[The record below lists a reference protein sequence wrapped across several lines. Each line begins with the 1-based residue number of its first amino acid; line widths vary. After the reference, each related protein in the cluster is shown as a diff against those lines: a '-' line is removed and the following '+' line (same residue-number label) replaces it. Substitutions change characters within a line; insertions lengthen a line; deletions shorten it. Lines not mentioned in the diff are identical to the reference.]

1 MRRAFSHSQKRHL
14 YLRSEG
20 RCERCGEPLGTAWH
34 AHHKQRYADDGVT
47 EIYNA
52 AALCE
57 RCHAFIH
64 RRTGMITPRLWQA
77 TALTKF
83 LAHRELCFLQE
94 ATPGA
99 GKTTFSALCASRLNE
114 QKDITFTLIV
124 VPTVVLKGDA
134 EAGFLGEWHRAGIQI
149 TTVLKDGKGW
159 PHDFSGAAITYQQLI
174 NIVGSVET
182 WCSLGMRLFIV
193 FDEIH
198 HVTESNVWGAAAE
211 RLGRCAARILALTGT
226 PFRGDGRR
234 ISFVQYSAAGE
245 AIADDRYRYRDAVRD
260 NVCRPVSF
268 MTDDG
273 IAEFISNEIEEAV
286 RISEPETEESEAG
299 AAKTIFRGDSQW
311 LRTVIER
318 ADAKLDE
325 YRTWDVDAGGL
336 VICRPGTDEFDDKH
350 LRNIAKLVADVAGEE
365 PEVVGYE
372 DPDATAKIERFR
384 KSRKRWICAVR
395 KISEGVDIKRLRVLV
410 LANRPTTE
418 LLFRQVVGRVVRVDD
433 PNHPGDAT
441 VYQAKF
447 PQLVEWSKRIQ
458 EDAQAGLDLRDER
471 EKREP
476 SDPRDQSSFIPGQT
490 THEQGG
496 AISDFGEEYSAA
508 EINAAE
514 RIKDSEPAL
523 SPIPITSIAQILR
536 RAGVV
541 PDPQEPPGDPL
552 HIQKKNKRRELVKA
566 ARRLALQTNP
576 TQPDYGA
583 VFTRICRA
591 LNVRSLDDMM
601 DNHSLAIMDQALDLV
616 TQWLVNSDAAA

>member
-1 MRRAFSHSQKRHL
+1 
-14 YLRSEG
+14 
-20 RCERCGEPLGTAWH
+20 
-34 AHHKQRYADDGVT
+34 
-47 EIYNA
+47 
-52 AALCE
+52 
-57 RCHAFIH
+57 
-64 RRTGMITPRLWQA
+64 MITPRLWQG

-99 GKTTFSALCASRLNE
+99 GKTTFSALCSSRLKE
-114 QKDITFTLIV
+114 QGDLTFTLIV
-124 VPTVVLKGDA
+124 VPTVALKGDA
-134 EAGFLGEWHRAGIQI
+134 EAGFLGEWHRAGLEI
-149 TTVLKDGKGW
+149 TTVLKDGKDW
-159 PHDFSGAAITYQQLI
+159 PQEFNGAVITYQQLI
-174 NIVGSVET
+174 NIVSTVET
-182 WCSLGMRLFIV
+182 WCSLGMRLFVV

-198 HVTESNVWGAAAE
+198 HLTESNQWGAAAE
-211 RLGRCAARILALTGT
+211 RLGRCATKILGLTGT

-234 ISFVQYSAAGE
+234 ISFVKYDDAGE

-273 IAEFISNEIEEAV
+273 IAEFISKEIEESV

-311 LRTVIER
+311 LRTVVER

-325 YRTWDVDAGGL
+325 YRSWDADAGGV

-350 LRNIAKLVADVAGEE
+350 LRGIAKLLAEVSGEE

-395 KISEGVDIKRLRVLV
+395 KISEGVDIKRLRVEV

-433 PNHPGDAT
+433 SRHPGDAT
-441 VYQAKF
+441 VYLAKF

-458 EDAQAGLDLRDER
+458 EDAVAGLKLREELSPQDTG
-471 EKREP
+471 
-476 SDPRDQSSFIPGQT
+476 DPRSLSPFIPGQT
-490 THEQGG
+490 THEIGG

-514 RIKDSEPAL
+514 RIKGSDPSL
-523 SPIPITSIAQILR
+523 SPIPITSVAQILR

-541 PDPQEPPGDPL
+541 PDPQESPGDPL
-552 HIQKKNKRRELVKA
+552 HIQKKNKRRDLVKA
-566 ARRLALQTNP
+566 ARRLALQINP
-576 TQPDYGA
+576 AQPDYGA

-601 DNHSLAIMDQALDLV
+601 DNHSLAIMEQAIDLV

>member
-1 MRRAFSHSQKRHL
+1 
-14 YLRSEG
+14 
-20 RCERCGEPLGTAWH
+20 
-34 AHHKQRYADDGVT
+34 VT
-47 EIYNA
+47 EIYNGE
-52 AALCE
+52 ALCE
-57 RCHAFIH
+57 RCHRIIH
-64 RRTGMITPRLWQA
+64 GRIGMVTPRLWQT
-77 TALTKF
+77 TALTSF
-83 LAHRELCFLQE
+83 TAHRGLCFLQE

-99 GKTTFSALCASRLNE
+99 GKTIFSALCANHLLNG
-114 QKDITFTLIV
+114 QKAITFTLIV
-124 VPTVVLKGDA
+124 VPTVTLKGDA
-134 EAGFLGEWHRAGIQI
+134 EAGFLGDWHRVGLEI

-159 PHDFSGAAITYQQLI
+159 PQGFNGAVITYQQLM
-174 NIVGSVET
+174 NIAGTVEQ
-182 WCSLGMRLFIV
+182 WCSLGMKLFIV

-198 HVTESNVWGAAAE
+198 HVTESNMWGAAAE
-211 RLGRCAARILALTGT
+211 RLARCATKILAMTGT

-234 ISFVQYSAAGE
+234 ISFVKYNDAGE
-245 AIADDRYRYRDAVRD
+245 AVANDRYRYRDAVRD

-273 IAEFISNEIEEAV
+273 IAEFISKEIEESV
-286 RISEPETEESEAG
+286 RISEPGNEESESG
-299 AAKTIFRGDSQW
+299 AARTIFRSDSQW

-318 ADAKLDE
+318 ADATLDQ
-325 YRTWDVDAGGL
+325 YRSWDVDAGGL

-350 LRNIAKLVADVAGEE
+350 LRGIAKLVADVTGEE

-384 KSRKRWICAVR
+384 KSRQRWICAVR

-433 PNHPGDAT
+433 PRNPGDAT

-458 EDAQAGLDLRDER
+458 EEAQAGLRER
-471 EKREP
+471 EPTPRKPGDPGQP
-476 SDPRDQSSFIPGQT
+476 SSSFVPGNT

-508 EINAAE
+508 EINHAE
-514 RIKDSEPAL
+514 KIKEGEPSL

-536 RAGVV
+536 RAGVT
-541 PDPQEPPGDPL
+541 PDPQESPGDPL
-552 HIQKKNKRRELVKA
+552 HIQKRNKRRDLVKA
-566 ARRLALQTNP
+566 CRRLAIQINP
-576 TQPDYGA
+576 EQPDYSA
-583 VFTRICRA
+583 VFTRVCRT
-591 LNVRSLDDMM
+591 LNVNSMDDMM

-616 TQWLVNSDAAA
+616 RQWLSGSNAAA

>member
-1 MRRAFSHSQKRHL
+1 
-14 YLRSEG
+14 
-20 RCERCGEPLGTAWH
+20 
-34 AHHKQRYADDGVT
+34 V
-47 EIYNA
+47 
-52 AALCE
+52 
-57 RCHAFIH
+57 
-64 RRTGMITPRLWQA
+64 
-77 TALTKF
+77 
-83 LAHRELCFLQE
+83 
-94 ATPGA
+94 
-99 GKTTFSALCASRLNE
+99 LCASRLNE
-114 QKDITFTLIV
+114 QKDITFTLVV
-124 VPTVVLKGDA
+124 VPTVALKGDA
-134 EAGFLGEWHRAGIQI
+134 EAGFLGEWHRGGLEL
-149 TTVLKDGKGW
+149 TPVLKDAKGW
-159 PHDFSGAAITYQQLI
+159 PHDFNGAVITYQQLL
-174 NIVGSVET
+174 NIVGTVET

-198 HVTESNVWGAAAE
+198 HVTESNQWGAAAE
-211 RLGRCAARILALTGT
+211 RLGRCATKILALTGT

-234 ISFVQYSAAGE
+234 ISFVNYNAAGE
-245 AIADDRYRYRDAVRD
+245 AVADDRYRYREAVRD

-273 IAEFISNEIEEAV
+273 IAEFISKEIEEAV
-286 RISEPETEESEAG
+286 RISEPETEESESG

-325 YRTWDVDAGGL
+325 YRSWDVDAGGL
-336 VICRPGTDEFDDKH
+336 VICRPGNDEFDDKH
-350 LRNIAKLVADVAGEE
+350 LRGIAKLVAEVSGEE

-433 PNHPGDAT
+433 PNNPGDAT

-458 EDAQAGLDLRDER
+458 EDAVAGLNL
-471 EKREP
+471 REP
-476 SDPRDQSSFIPGQT
+476 KPREPGDPREPSSFIPGQT

-514 RIKDSEPAL
+514 RIKDSEPSL
-523 SPIPITSIAQILR
+523 SPVPITSIAQILR

-541 PDPQEPPGDPL
+541 PDPQESPGDPL
-552 HIQKKNKRRELVKA
+552 HIQKKNKRRDLVKA

-576 TQPDYGA
+576 TEPDYGA
-583 VFTRICRA
+583 VFSRICRT

-601 DNHSLAIMDQALDLV
+601 DNHSLAIMDQALELV